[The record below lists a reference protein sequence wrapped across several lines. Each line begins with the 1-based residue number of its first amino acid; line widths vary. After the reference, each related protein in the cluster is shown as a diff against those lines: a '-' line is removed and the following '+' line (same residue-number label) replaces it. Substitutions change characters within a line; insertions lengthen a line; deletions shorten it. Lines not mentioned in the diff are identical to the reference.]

1 MNMAPKF
8 TDDSKTNGIKAGS
21 NIIATGTHGASISPR
36 GASSASKAA
45 EAAAVAPPPG
55 SAAATA

>member
-1 MNMAPKF
+1 MNMAPKL
-8 TDDSKTNGIKAGS
+8 TDESNTKGTNARS

-45 EAAAVAPPPG
+45 DAAAVAPPPG